1 MGERAL
7 GGVEL
12 ILTVAVACVVCV
24 CVWGGRMS
32 SIRIQAR
39 AFWRVLRPV
48 GIP

>member
-12 ILTVAVACVVCV
+12 ILTVAVACV